1 MLRPGRQT
9 DSPRCAGRVAH
20 PDRWRQVLA
29 CGADL
34 SAAGGFPVLSFGVV
48 RRGRTTGVHTYHGS
62 PDGES
67 SSSSSGSD
75 APVFLIASLTKPVVA
90 MASLLLV
97 ERGLL
102 SLNDRVSEFI
112 PDFSGAD
119 RRGMTIRHLLTHTSG
134 LPDMLPN
141 NRALRAAQSPLDR
154 FVAGTCG
161 VTLDFPPGRG
171 VQYQSMGFVLL
182 GDVIQRV
189 SGVSCGEF
197 LQRELFEP
205 LGMCDTRLGL
215 AADDPLASR
224 IEPVRLPPEQADGH
238 DWNWNSRYWRALGAP
253 WGGML
258 STVQDLLIFCRMI
271 LQRGR
276 YAGQQVFS
284 PATVLAAT
292 TNQLDAFHDVPE
304 TDRRT
309 RGWGFGWRMNWLAHN
324 SCFSDLLSPGAFG
337 HWGATGTV
345 FWIDPARDAAAVIL
359 SSQPLDL
366 GSGPGLTRLSNR
378 IAAAL

>member
-1 MLRPGRQT
+1 MLRPGRLT
-9 DSPRCAGRVAH
+9 DSRRRAGRVAN
-20 PDRWRQVLA
+20 PDRWQQVLA
-29 CGADL
+29 T
-34 SAAGGFPVLSFGVV
+34 SAGLCTAGGFPALSFGIV
-48 RRGRTTGVHTYHGS
+48 RNGRTTGVHTVRGTD
-62 PDGES
+62 DGES
-67 SSSSSGSD
+67 RAPANESA

-90 MASLLLV
+90 MASLRLV

-102 SLNDRVSEFI
+102 GLNDRVSEYI
-112 PDFSGAD
+112 PDFSSAD
-119 RRGMTIRHLLTHTSG
+119 RRGITIRHLLTHTSG

-141 NRALRAAQSPLDR
+141 NRALRAAQSPLER

-182 GDVIQRV
+182 GDVIQRI

-197 LQRELFEP
+197 LQRELFDP
-205 LGMCDTRLGL
+205 LGMRDTRLGL
-215 AADDPLASR
+215 AADDPLAAR

-258 STVQDLLIFCRMI
+258 STVDDLLIFCRMI
-271 LQRGR
+271 LQQGR
-276 YAGQQVFS
+276 YAGRQVFS

-292 TNQLDAFHDVPE
+292 TSQLDAFHDVPE
-304 TDRRT
+304 SDRRT
-309 RGWGFGWRMNWLAHN
+309 RGWGFGWRLNWLAHT
-324 SCFSDLLSPGAFG
+324 SCFSDLLGPAAFG
-337 HWGATGTV
+337 HWGATGTL
-345 FWIDPARDAAAVIL
+345 FWIDPVRDAAAVIL
-359 SSQPLDL
+359 SSLPLDL
-366 GSGPGLTRLSNR
+366 GSGPALTRLSNR